1 MRLGLFGG
9 TFDPIHNGHLA
20 VARAAMAACAL
31 DRLLLIPNRVPPHKQ
46 SATTASF
53 AQRLAMVRAAVAGD
67 PRLEASGIE
76 DRDGKSYTIETLE
89 RLRASYGPGVAFYF
103 VIGADAFAE
112 VMTWYRVADVFRMT
126 DFIVAARP
134 GFAYEAPVGARVHP
148 LEGVDY
154 PESSTAIRERLAAG
168 LPVEELPAAVADYIE
183 EHGLYRGERVTVS

>member
-1 MRLGLFGG
+1 
-9 TFDPIHNGHLA
+9 
-20 VARAAMAACAL
+20 MAACAL

-134 GFAYEAPVGARVHP
+134 GFAYEVPVGARVHP